1 MGVDITSTL
10 HLDIAAGGSFA
21 HKTPKERK
29 EFLDY
34 ISGKFSFLTNPSKP
48 HQESM
53 SSHKRP
59 SVAESEPLPSTSKDS
74 FVEPSPEPGTSEEEE
89 IEPPKFPLQFEDDP
103 SGNYGNTLNFFD
115 AQLGKELSSVHADQS
130 RNLLTEPSLRPMEC
144 FSPPNPPNE
153 ALLKEAMKE
162 EWSDGVRYFFEAIW
176 SSSPYMIIPCSIRRI
191 A

>member
-53 SSHKRP
+53 SIHKRP
-59 SVAESEPLPSTSKDS
+59 SVAESEP
-74 FVEPSPEPGTSEEEE
+74 
-89 IEPPKFPLQFEDDP
+89 
-103 SGNYGNTLNFFD
+103 
-115 AQLGKELSSVHADQS
+115 
-130 RNLLTEPSLRPMEC
+130 
-144 FSPPNPPNE
+144 
-153 ALLKEAMKE
+153 
-162 EWSDGVRYFFEAIW
+162 
-176 SSSPYMIIPCSIRRI
+176 SSPHPNQEHRRKKKLNLQSSLFNSRMIHLETMETP
-191 A
+191 